1 MTSAPAIETVSLSHT
16 FGAARVLRDVDLRVE
31 AGERVAV
38 FGPNGAGKSTL
49 LRVLATL
56 IRPSAG
62 SVRVLGLDPRRDL
75 LAVRRRIGVVAHRTY
90 LDDQLTAAENLR
102 YYGRLYDVPALER
115 RIAELLE
122 RVGLRRRA
130 DDRVRV
136 FSRGMQQRLA
146 LARALLHDPDLLL
159 LDEPDTGLDA
169 DGVALLAQAV
179 DRPGRAV
186 FLTSHHPER
195 ALRIASRAITIVEGR
210 LVKEAAPSSAGAPS
224 PPAPSPAAGPAAAAP
239 PAGEGEPPARSKLR
253 PGGTRLPSEV
263 SPA

>member
-1 MTSAPAIETVSLSHT
+1 VTAVEVTALSHT
-16 FGAARVLRDVDLRVE
+16 FGEARVLRDVDLRVE

-56 IRPSAG
+56 IRPTAG
-62 SVRVLGLDPRRDL
+62 SVRILGLDPRREL
-75 LAVRRRIGVVAHRTY
+75 LAVRRRIGVVGHRTY

-102 YYGRLYDVPALER
+102 YYGRLYDVAGLEG
-115 RIAELLE
+115 RIGELLE
-122 RVGLRRRA
+122 LVGLRRRA

-169 DGVALLAQAV
+169 QGVELL
-179 DRPGRAV
+179 GRAV
-186 FLTSHHPER
+186 ERAGRAVVMTSHHPER
-195 ALRIASRAITIVEGR
+195 AMRVAARALLLVDGRVALDGPIAEVVAV
-210 LVKEAAPSSAGAPS
+210 AAPGAPS
-224 PPAPSPAAGPAAAAP
+224 PPDPLSRPRERGNRF
-239 PAGEGEPPARSKLR
+239 ARSKPLA
-253 PGGTRLPSEV
+253 LPDEA
-263 SPA
+263 PAAPRA